1 MGTISWAHG
10 VSGNFNTAADW
21 VGGVVPVG
29 LDDAGLTAS
38 GTYTVTSSQTNTV
51 FGVALAS
58 GATLAVTNGTFTA
71 ADGTDGADNA
81 GTISIGNN
89 TVFIVGGASNSA
101 IELKDSGIITLDS
114 TGSPTTLVLNNSFGS
129 QIIDLDGG
137 GKLKLSGNGNNLITT
152 DVPGTI
158 LENNDTI
165 SGSGRIS
172 NLVLENSG
180 LIDANGSKPLVILGT
195 DSNSGTIESTSSGG
209 LDLNGATFDNS
220 GTIKA
225 ATAGAVI
232 DLDNSTI
239 DNGIVSTVA
248 GSSIVSLSN
257 STNTIEAVS
266 VDNAGDIEIREFSSL
281 VFGSSNIVQN
291 SGIIALNAG
300 GGLSSVLQLDG
311 TVTLEGKGK
320 LTLTDSSK
328 NLIESN
334 GLSAQLNNIN
344 NTIRGAGTIGD
355 VNTALLNESVIDGT
369 GKNPLVIAASASIAE
384 NTGTIESSSTG
395 GVEFSGVSVLNG
407 SSGVVEASTVGSHID
422 LSSSEINGGKVKTA
436 AGATIDTLP
445 GGSGGEIADSLSFD
459 NAGTLL
465 VNDDSVLLL
474 GSNVDNTGTI
484 DVNGDGVP
492 TSLKIE
498 NDVFLTGTGKVTLT
512 GGAAIVSNGA
522 PAALVNVSNTIS
534 GNGTIGDSNITFDND
549 PKGLVDATGNGD
561 LGDLAIEAGS
571 INNEGTMEKSGTS
584 DLIFTGGSM
593 TNSGTIENTE
603 AGVVTM
609 DDPIENNGTL
619 RASAGYFDIGGA
631 LSGTGSLLISGSGE
645 MNLEGNAGI
654 TQNVTFSAGA
664 TGTLEFQAIAT
675 TTPTA
680 IYDGVISGFGAGD
693 AIDLF
698 GLSYVP
704 GGSTVVSKVF
714 SAGDTTVTV
723 TNGTDTVALT
733 FAGNLTGHTFVLGDD
748 GSGET
753 RITDPVGKIAS
764 GATTTL
770 ASTANNGPS
779 LTNFAGASNVAL
791 LGNYMASMFVSV
803 EGQVGTPTVEESQN
817 QMVLAHPHA

>member
-10 VSGNFNTAADW
+10 VSGHFNTAADW
-21 VGGVVPVG
+21 VGGVVPGG
-29 LDDAGLTAS
+29 LDDAELTAS

-89 TVFIVGGASNSA
+89 TVFVVGGASNST
-101 IELKDSGIITLDS
+101 IELKDSGIITLNS
-114 TGSPTTLVLNNSFGS
+114 TGSPTTLVLTNSFGS

-152 DVPGTI
+152 DVLGTI
-158 LENNDTI
+158 LENHDTI
-165 SGSGRIS
+165 SGSGRIR
-172 NLVLENSG
+172 NLVFENSG
-180 LIDANGSKPLVILGT
+180 LIDASGSKPLVILGT
-195 DSNSGTIESTSSGG
+195 VVDSNSGTIESTSSGG
-209 LDLNGATFDNS
+209 LDFNGVTFDNS

-232 DLDNSTI
+232 DLDNSII
-239 DNGIVSTVA
+239 DNGTVSTVA

-257 STNTIEAVS
+257 TVNSIEAVS
-266 VDNAGDIEIREFSSL
+266 VDNGGNIEIRESSTL

-300 GGLSSVLQLDG
+300 GGLSSRLSLDG

-328 NLIESN
+328 NLIEG

-369 GKNPLVIAASASIAE
+369 GKNPLVIAASASTVQ

-395 GVEFSGVSVLNG
+395 GVEFLGVSVLNG

-465 VNDDSVLLL
+465 VNDNSVLLL
-474 GSNVDNTGTI
+474 GSNVDNTGAI
-484 DVNGDGVP
+484 DVNGDDAP
-492 TSLKIE
+492 TFLEIE

-512 GGAAIVSNGA
+512 GDAAIISNGL

-549 PKGLVDATGNGD
+549 PKGLVDATGNEN
-561 LGDLAIEAGS
+561 LEIEAS
-571 INNEGTMEKSGTS
+571 TNNEGTMENSGTGA
-584 DLIFTGGSM
+584 LIFFNGGSM
-593 TNSGTIENTE
+593 TNSGTIANTE
-603 AGVVTM
+603 AGVVTIA
-609 DDPIENNGTL
+609 DPIENNGTL
-619 RASAGYFDIGGA
+619 RASAGNFDIGGA

-645 MNLEGNAGI
+645 MNLVGNAGI
-654 TQNVTFSAGA
+654 TQNVTFAAGA
-664 TGTLEFQAIAT
+664 TGTLEFQASAT

-680 IYDGVISGFGAGD
+680 IYDGVISGFGAAD

-704 GGSTVVSKVF
+704 GSSTVVSKVF
-714 SAGDTTVTV
+714 SAGDTTLTV
-723 TNGTDTVALT
+723 TNGTDTVALK

-748 GSGET
+748 GSGKT

-770 ASTANNGPS
+770 ASTANDSPS
-779 LTNFAGASNVAL
+779 LINLAAASNVAL
-791 LGNYMASMFVSV
+791 LGNYMASMFASV
-803 EGQVGTPTVEESQN
+803 GGQVGTPTVETSQN

>member
-10 VSGNFNTAADW
+10 VSGHFNTAADW
-21 VGGVVPVG
+21 VGGVVPGG
-29 LDDAGLTAS
+29 LDDAELTAS
-38 GTYTVTSSQTNTV
+38 GTYTVTSSQSNTV

-81 GTISIGNN
+81 GSISIGNN
-89 TVFIVGGASNSA
+89 TVFIVGGASNST
-101 IELKDSGIITLDS
+101 IELKDSGIITLNS

-152 DVPGTI
+152 DVLGTI

-165 SGSGRIS
+165 SGSGGIS
-172 NLVLENSG
+172 NLALKNSG
-180 LIDANGSKPLVILGT
+180 RIDANGSKPLVILGTVT

-239 DNGIVSTVA
+239 DNGTVSTVA
-248 GSSIVSLSN
+248 GSAIVSLSN
-257 STNTIEAVS
+257 SVNAIDAVS
-266 VDNAGDIEIREFSSL
+266 VDNAGAIEIREFSTL

-300 GGLSSVLQLDG
+300 GGLSSVLVLDG
-311 TVTLEGKGK
+311 TITLEGKGK

-328 NLIESN
+328 NLIDSN

-355 VNTALLNESVIDGT
+355 ANTALVNESVIDGT
-369 GKNPLVIAASASIAE
+369 GKNPLVIAASSSTVQ

-395 GVEFSGVSVLNG
+395 GVEFFGVSVLGG
-407 SSGVVEASTVGSHID
+407 SIGVVEASTVGSHID
-422 LSSSEINGGKVKTA
+422 LSGGAINGGKVKIA

-445 GGSGGEIADSLSFD
+445 GGPGGVIADSLSFD

-465 VNDDSVLLL
+465 VNDNTTLLL
-474 GSNVDNTGTI
+474 GSSVDNTGTI
-484 DVNGDGVP
+484 DVNADGAP
-492 TSLKIE
+492 TYLEIE
-498 NDVFLTGTGKVTLT
+498 NNLSLTGTGKVTLT
-512 GGAAIVSNGA
+512 GGAAIISNGL
-522 PAALVNVSNTIS
+522 PAALVNVSNSIS
-534 GNGTIGDSNITFDND
+534 GNGIIGDSNITFDND
-549 PKGLVDATGNGD
+549 PKGLVDATGG
-561 LGDLAIEAGS
+561 LAIDAGS
-571 INNEGTMEKSGTS
+571 TNNEGTIENSGTS
-584 DLIFTGGSM
+584 DLIFAGGST

-609 DDPIENNGTL
+609 FVPIENNGTL
-619 RASAGYFDIGGA
+619 RASAGNFDIEGA

-645 MNLEGNAGI
+645 MNLEGNTGI

-664 TGTLEFQAIAT
+664 TGTLEFEASAT

-680 IYDGVISGFGAGD
+680 IYDGVISGFGAAD

-704 GGSTVVSKVF
+704 GSSTVVSKVF
-714 SAGDTTVTV
+714 SAGDTTLTV
-723 TNGTDTVALT
+723 TNGTDTVALK

-748 GSGET
+748 GSGKT

-770 ASTANNGPS
+770 ASTAIDSPS
-779 LTNFAGASNVAL
+779 LTNLAAASNIAL
-791 LGNYMASMFVSV
+791 LGNYMASMFASV
-803 EGQVGTPTVEESQN
+803 EGHVGTPTVETSQN